1 MKIRIT
7 RDTTIPLVDKGRVFT
22 VHGTSKTGTGEAV
35 YFIHHGGDFLAIRGG
50 ECEVIEEEGET
61 V

>member
-22 VHGTSKTGTGEAV
+22 VQGMSQTGTGEAV
-35 YFIHHGGDFLAIRGG
+35 YFIHHGGSYLGICA
-50 ECEVIEEEGET
+50 EACEVIEEEGGT